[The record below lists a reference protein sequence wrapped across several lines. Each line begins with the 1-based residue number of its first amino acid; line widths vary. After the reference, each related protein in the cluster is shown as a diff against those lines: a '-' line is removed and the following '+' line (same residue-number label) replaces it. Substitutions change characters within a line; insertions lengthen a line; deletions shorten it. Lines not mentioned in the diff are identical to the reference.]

1 MRAGGSGPPREMP
14 AMRIIHQ
21 PAELEAQGRPVCAA
35 IGVFDGVHRG
45 HQAVIGHAVREA
57 ARLQGVSV
65 VITFD
70 RHPRRVVDPARA
82 PALIQPLS
90 RKLAALEALGAEA
103 ALVFHFDH
111 TFSLQSAETFV
122 QSLQQG
128 FGSLASLSVGANFF
142 FGHGR
147 AGNVSVLQ
155 ELGRRHGFGVHV
167 AEPVLHG
174 GEPISSTRVRAAI
187 RAGRLAEVSA
197 MLGRPYAVCGTVRRG
212 QGLGRQLGFPTAN
225 VGVDG
230 LEMPPLGVYAAQVV
244 LPDGLHPA
252 VVNWGRRPTVAGGDP
267 VPHFEVHVPGWQ
279 GDLYGQE
286 LEVQLGRYL
295 RAEQRFP
302 HLEALRAQI
311 ARDVAA
317 AMGQA

>member
-1 MRAGGSGPPREMP
+1 
-14 AMRIIHQ
+14 MRIIHQ
-21 PAELEAQGRPVCAA
+21 PAELQAAGRPVCAA

-57 ARLQGVSV
+57 ARTGGVAV

-70 RHPRRVVDPARA
+70 RHPRSIVDPARA

-90 RKLAALEALGAEA
+90 RKLAALGALGAEA

-111 TFSLQSAETFV
+111 HFSLQSAEAFV
-122 QSLQQG
+122 HALYAG
-128 FGSLASLSVGANFF
+128 FGTLASLSVGANFF

-147 AGNVSVLQ
+147 AGNVQVLQ
-155 ELGRRHGFGVHV
+155 ELGRRYGFAVQV
-167 AEPVLHG
+167 AEPVLFG

-187 RAGRLAEVSA
+187 RAGQLAEVTA
-197 MLGRPYAVCGTVRRG
+197 MLGRPYAVCGPVLRG

-225 VGVDG
+225 VAVEG
-230 LEMPPLGVYAAQVV
+230 LEMPPQGVYAARVI
-244 LPDGLHPA
+244 LPDGPHPA
-252 VVNWGRRPTVAGGDP
+252 VVNWGRRPTVAGGAAG
-267 VPHFEVHVPGWQ
+267 PHFEVHLPGWQ

-302 HLEALRAQI
+302 AVEALRAQI

-317 AMGQA
+317 ALAAGGMD

>member
-1 MRAGGSGPPREMP
+1 
-14 AMRIIHQ
+14 MRIIHQ
-21 PAELEAQGRPVCAA
+21 PAELQAAGRPVCAA

-57 ARLQGVSV
+57 ARLGGVAV
-65 VITFD
+65 AITFD
-70 RHPRRVVDPARA
+70 RHPRSIVDPARA

-90 RKLAALEALGAEA
+90 RKLAALGALGAEA

-111 TFSLQSAETFV
+111 TFSLQTAEAFV
-122 QSLQQG
+122 QALHAG
-128 FGSLASLSVGANFF
+128 FGTLASLSVGANFF

-147 AGNVSVLQ
+147 AGNVQVLQ
-155 ELGRRHGFGVHV
+155 ELGRRYGFAVQV
-167 AEPVLHG
+167 AEPVLFG

-187 RAGRLAEVSA
+187 RAGQLAEVTA
-197 MLGRPYAVCGTVRRG
+197 MLGRPYAVCGPVQRG

-225 VGVDG
+225 VAVEG
-230 LEMPPLGVYAAQVV
+230 LEMPPQGVYAARVI
-244 LPDGLHPA
+244 LADGPHPA
-252 VVNWGRRPTVAGGDP
+252 VANWGRRPTVAGG
-267 VPHFEVHVPGWQ
+267 VAEPHFEVHLPGWQ

-302 HLEALRAQI
+302 AVEALRAQI

-317 AMGQA
+317 ALAAGGWD